1 MEDNSSAPERTED
14 QLDHETGERIAKS
27 EVTRQQV
34 CQLSCAMAK
43 KDFIYNCCAF
53 CVSRKGGKMEP
64 GWMGPYRYWY
74 SNKTNH

>member
-1 MEDNSSAPERTED
+1 MFCIINLYGHKILMQNCNCLWITVVEDNSSAPERTED

-43 KDFIYNCCAF
+43 KILFTIVVHF
-53 CVSRKGGKMEP
+53 V
-64 GWMGPYRYWY
+64 
-74 SNKTNH
+74 